1 MERLKKQLKKH
12 KRRISSES
20 AESEEGTSNLKISKS
35 SKRKSNFYPGIKV
48 VILHEGPLCK
58 RCKCEKGAHRFSH
71 FNNMDPGEKNNERGY
86 NEWKGSNIC
95 G

>member
-48 VILHEGPLCK
+48 YLYSFVQL
-58 RCKCEKGAHRFSH
+58 F
-71 FNNMDPGEKNNERGY
+71 
-86 NEWKGSNIC
+86 
-95 G
+95 